1 MLASTVA
8 INARLEFQDGGL
20 TEIKALLQQVME
32 TMIMR
37 QQGRVRERACS
48 PSVHPQV
55 EPGGFK
61 SQTTS
66 VGPHTQSQINT
77 HSNPP
82 QVDANTTTSA
92 VTLSILSPSTAL
104 AYDQIKLRLEEYRKL
119 LASNADT
126 IELPTENG
134 KIVICRKEASGT
146 EPLLDQAESLLQDIV
161 QSRDTSMLEVLHRV
175 RDLAKVLD
183 ILKLGEECRLAVDYA
198 LKLTVEL
205 RERSPEF
212 IREQADTSALI
223 AGLSIY

>member
-8 INARLEFQDGGL
+8 INARLEFQEGDL
-20 TEIKALLQQVME
+20 TEIKAMLQQMTE
-32 TMIMR
+32 TMSMLQR
-37 QQGRVRERACS
+37 GRVRERARS

-55 EPGGFK
+55 KPGGFK

-66 VGPHTQSQINT
+66 VGLHTQSQI
-77 HSNPP
+77 NPP
-82 QVDANTTTSA
+82 QVDANTTTTA
-92 VTLSILSPSTAL
+92 VTFSILSPGTAL

-134 KIVICRKEASGT
+134 KIVICRKEASGM
-146 EPLLDQAESLLQDIV
+146 EPLDQAESLLRDIV

-205 RERSPEF
+205 GERSPEF
-212 IREQADTSALI
+212 IREQAETSALI
-223 AGLSIY
+223 AGLSVY